1 MSANTGEL
9 LAQLSNKE
17 TKFEDF
23 VGENED
29 TFIKMNRDAYW
40 KELLEKSCIVKS
52 DIINRSDIGYTYFY
66 DIIRGDKI
74 PSRDKIVRLILSMEL
89 SLEDCQNTLKLYNW
103 AQLYAKDK
111 RDSAMIY
118 ALNHKMTVWQLNEM
132 MSENSIEVLK

>member
-66 DIIRGDKI
+66 DIIRGDK
-74 PSRDKIVRLILSMEL
+74 SRQEI
-89 SLEDCQNTLKLYNW
+89 KLF
-103 AQLYAKDK
+103 A
-111 RDSAMIY
+111 
-118 ALNHKMTVWQLNEM
+118 
-132 MSENSIEVLK
+132 